1 MRSMIGLAV
10 LAAVLAGG
18 SVRAQT
24 APQVYRLS
32 PEEVLRLQDSTA
44 RSASAFDAAD
54 APRPRDGR
62 IHGEIGV
69 GIGTG
74 GYRSFSGV
82 AEVPLGDSA
91 SALLAFETGQY
102 DYPRR
107 TVRGWGA
114 PIPVR

>member
-1 MRSMIGLAV
+1 MHGVVGLAV
-10 LAAVLAGG
+10 AAAVLAGG
-18 SVRAQT
+18 SLHAQT

-32 PEEVLRLQDSTA
+32 PEEVLRLQDSTS
-44 RSASAFDAAD
+44 RSRSAFDAAD
-54 APRPRDGR
+54 SPRPRDGR

-69 GIGTG
+69 GIGTN
-74 GYRSFSGV
+74 GYRSLSGI

-91 SALLAFETGQY
+91 SALLAFETGQFS
-102 DYPRR
+102 YPRR